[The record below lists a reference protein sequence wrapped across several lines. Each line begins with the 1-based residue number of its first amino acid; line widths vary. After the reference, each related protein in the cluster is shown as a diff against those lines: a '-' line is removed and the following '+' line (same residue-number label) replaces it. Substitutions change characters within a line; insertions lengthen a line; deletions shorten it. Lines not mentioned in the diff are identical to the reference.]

1 MKYLI
6 DFFHQKVPKTV
17 TEMPEYFKSAL
28 VINEELM
35 SFYFLLSLLVFIWKN
50 QRFEIIPIILLVLMT
65 ACLAYHSKMSMR
77 ANIITF
83 TLLVLIWTGYYVYAF
98 GWACGGQ
105 HMLLPLL
112 VLSFFNIYNSPRKK
126 LGMLVGLLIFRMVL
140 FDYSIHHI
148 SLYQLDSTTNIIFQ
162 TINSITLFLI
172 LAIDFIIFGSSI
184 QDTERELRLNNQ
196 ELHKEA
202 DTDPLTG
209 LANRRGM
216 LDMITFYREVSPDMP
231 FCVAIGDID
240 YFKKVNDTYG
250 HNCGDY
256 TLKELARLFRERS
269 ETKYETCR
277 WGGEEF
283 CFFLPNQNLD
293 QAWNE
298 MFDLCEAVR
307 KMKLSF
313 EGNDFSITITIGIEE
328 NDFHSPIETI
338 LDKAD
343 KKLYMG
349 KVAGRNR
356 VVM

>member
-1 MKYLI
+1 MKYIL
-6 DFFHQKVPKTV
+6 DFFHKEVPKSV
-17 TEMPEYFKSAL
+17 TEMPKYYKRAL
-28 VINEELM
+28 VMNEEIM
-35 SFYFLLSLLVFIWKN
+35 AFYFLLSLLVFIRKT
-50 QRFEIIPIILLVLMT
+50 QRFVIVPIILLVLMT
-65 ACLAYHSKMSMR
+65 ACFAYSNKMSMR
-77 ANIITF
+77 TNIIAYTF
-83 TLLVLIWTGYYVYAF
+83 LTVVWTGWYIYSF
-98 GWACGGQ
+98 GWGSGGQ
-105 HMLLPLL
+105 HMLIPLL
-112 VLSFFNIYNSPRKK
+112 VISFFNIFQPPWVK
-126 LGMLVGLLIFRMVL
+126 LANLLGLLAYRMVL
-140 FDYSIHHI
+140 FDFSLHHTPV
-148 SLYQLDSTTNIIFQ
+148 YMLDSVTNVFYQ
-162 TINSITLFLI
+162 TINSVTLFLT
-172 LAIDFIIFGSSI
+172 LAIDFIIFSSSI
-184 QDTERELRLNNQ
+184 QETERELRINNQ

-209 LANRRGM
+209 LANRRAM
-216 LDMITFYREVSPDMP
+216 LDIISFYREVSPDLP

-240 YFKKVNDTYG
+240 FFKKVNDTYG

-256 TLKELARLFRERS
+256 TLQQLAKLFRERS
-269 ETKYETCR
+269 ETKYEICR

-293 QAWNE
+293 QAWNV

-307 KMKLSF
+307 KMPLSF

-328 NDFHSPIETI
+328 NDFKSPIETI

>member
-6 DFFHQKVPKTV
+6 NFFHQKVPKTV
-17 TEMPEYFKSAL
+17 TEMPEYYKSAL

-35 SFYFLLSLLVFIWKN
+35 SFYILLSLLVFIWKN
-50 QRFEIIPIILLVLMT
+50 QRFEVIPIILLVLMT
-65 ACLAYHSKMSMR
+65 ACLAYHSKMSMQTNIY
-77 ANIITF
+77 AFSIIT
-83 TLLVLIWTGYYVYAF
+83 LIWTGYYIYAF
-98 GWACGGQ
+98 GWSCGGQ

-112 VLSFFNIYNSPRKK
+112 TLSFFNIFYSPRKK
-126 LGMLVGLLIFRMVL
+126 IGILAGLLIYRMFL
-140 FDYSIHHI
+140 FYFSIHHTPV
-148 SLYQLDSTTNIIFQ
+148 YQLDSATNIIFQ
-162 TINSITLFLI
+162 TINSITLFLTF
-172 LAIDFIIFGSSI
+172 AADFIIFSSSI
-184 QDTERELRLNNQ
+184 QDTERKLRLNNQ

-209 LANRRGM
+209 LANRRAM
-216 LDMITFYREVSPDMP
+216 LDMIKFYREVSPDMP
-231 FCVAIGDID
+231 FCAAIGDID
-240 YFKKVNDTYG
+240 FFKKVNDTYG

-256 TLKELARLFRERS
+256 TLQELAKLFRERS
-269 ETKYETCR
+269 ETKYEICR

-283 CFFLPNQNLD
+283 CFFLPNKNID
-293 QAWNE
+293 EAWNE
-298 MFDLCEAVR
+298 MFELSEAVR

-328 NDFHSPIETI
+328 NDFHSSIETI